1 VTSPIQHAVAFRLR
15 HPAGSEAEAEFLA
28 VAASFQELDDV
39 ALSAAAEAP
48 DPTAAP
54 SEG

>member
-15 HPAGSEAEAEFLA
+15 HPGGSEAEAEFLG
-28 VAASFQELDDV
+28 VASFQELDDV